1 MPYKSQRNG
10 SKASNNTQQTKRGVK
25 MKKYIIGATLI
36 ALGAIIM
43 FSRSDTA
50 PTPSIE
56 VGKKAPAF
64 TLKDVDGKDHSL
76 DEYLK
81 SKYTVLIFIATQC
94 PISNAYNERM
104 AALHNDY
111 TSKQIAFVGINSNKQ
126 EDVEEIKEHS
136 AKNSF
141 KFPMLKDWNN
151 VVADAYGAQLT
162 PEIFVLDNKG
172 VLQYHGRIDD
182 WYVDFGK
189 QRPSPTLH
197 DLEQVLEAILRGD
210 PVPKAT
216 APAVGCYIPDVP

>member
-1 MPYKSQRNG
+1 
-10 SKASNNTQQTKRGVK
+10 

-182 WYVDFGK
+182 SKNPDNVKTKDLRETLDALLAGKTVPRTETKAFGCTIK
-189 QRPSPTLH
+189 RVKKES
-197 DLEQVLEAILRGD
+197 
-210 PVPKAT
+210 
-216 APAVGCYIPDVP
+216 